1 MTEGGY
7 EKENEMFVLNT
18 SKFETVLRNT
28 KEDFQKLKN
37 IYEDFGLVKSPK
49 QLSEDL
55 SGIMETNFER
65 HYGGT
70 SPKSDHEPDFILEDG
85 TPIEIKCTSGENW
98 RGGTF
103 SKRAG
108 EYILVSWEL
117 NDSNELSMFVCGT
130 YLEESDWVV
139 SKSKNYYATSMT
151 KKALNNLV
159 SQEKV
164 TVYLGNISEGKRK
177 NSIQILRNEEIPK

>member
-1 MTEGGY
+1 
-7 EKENEMFVLNT
+7 
-18 SKFETVLRNT
+18 
-28 KEDFQKLKN
+28 
-37 IYEDFGLVKSPK
+37 
-49 QLSEDL
+49 
-55 SGIMETNFER
+55 
-65 HYGGT
+65 
-70 SPKSDHEPDFILEDG
+70 
-85 TPIEIKCTSGENW
+85 
-98 RGGTF
+98 
-103 SKRAG
+103 
-108 EYILVSWEL
+108 
-117 NDSNELSMFVCGT
+117 MFVCGT